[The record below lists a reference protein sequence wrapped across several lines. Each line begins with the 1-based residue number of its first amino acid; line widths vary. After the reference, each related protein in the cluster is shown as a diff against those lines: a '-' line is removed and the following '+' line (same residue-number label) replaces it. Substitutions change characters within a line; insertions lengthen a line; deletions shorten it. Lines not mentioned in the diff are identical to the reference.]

1 MSKGY
6 ILGPFLIIIAA
17 WLWSLDG
24 FLRQALYTLPP
35 LLIVFLEHLLG
46 FLVTVPIL
54 IRFWPDLKL
63 ITKKEWLSVGWVA
76 IFGGILGTW
85 FYTRALGLVGDI
97 DLSVVVLLQKLQPL
111 FAISLAMIILKERP
125 KIRYWLFAILALIG
139 GYLITFK
146 GLWPHFSGGGKQ
158 VQATL
163 LAVGA
168 AFAWGSSTVFG
179 RRALQAIDF
188 RLLTSLRFGL
198 TALLLIPLVFT
209 SGYID
214 FLPQLTSRQW
224 LMIIAIVFSTGLLAL
239 FIYYAGLR
247 RTRASIATICEMFWP
262 VSAVVLD
269 YFVNHT
275 ILTATQ
281 AAGAVLLLFAIYKI
295 STDRSLVVSG
305 QS

>member
-1 MSKGY
+1 M
-6 ILGPFLIIIAA
+6 
-17 WLWSLDG
+17 
-24 FLRQALYTLPP
+24 
-35 LLIVFLEHLLG
+35 
-46 FLVTVPIL
+46 
-54 IRFWPDLKL
+54 
-63 ITKKEWLSVGWVA
+63 GWVA

-85 FYTRALGLVGDI
+85 FYTKALGLVGYI

-125 KIRYWLFAILALIG
+125 KARYWLFAILALIG

-146 GLWPHFSGGGKQ
+146 DLWPHFSSGGKQ
-158 VQATL
+158 VQAAL

-198 TALLLIPLVFT
+198 TSLLLVPLVFV
-209 SGYID
+209 GGD
-214 FLPQLTSRQW
+214 VNFLSHLTSRQW
-224 LMIIAIVFSTGLLAL
+224 LMIVAIVFSTGLLAL

-275 ILTATQ
+275 VLTATQ
-281 AAGAVLLLFAIYKI
+281 TAGAVLLLFAIYKI
-295 STDRSLVVSG
+295 STDRSLVVNG

>member
-1 MSKGY
+1 MKKKY
-6 ILGPFLIIIAA
+6 LVGPFLIIVAA

-54 IRFWPDLKL
+54 IKFWSNLKL

-76 IFGGILGTW
+76 VFGGILGTW
-85 FYTRALGLVGDI
+85 FYTKALGLVGYI

-125 KIRYWLFAILALIG
+125 KVRYWSFAVLALIG

-146 GLWPHFSGGGKQ
+146 DLWPHFSGGGQ
-158 VQATL
+158 MQAAL

-179 RRALQAIDF
+179 RRALQSIDF

-198 TALLLIPLVFT
+198 TALLLFPFIFA
-209 SGYID
+209 SGD
-214 FLPQLTSRQW
+214 VNFLSHLTSRQW
-224 LMIIAIVFSTGLLAL
+224 LMIVAIVFSTGLLAL

-269 YFVNHT
+269 YFINHT
-275 ILTATQ
+275 VLNITQ
-281 AAGAVLLLFAIYKI
+281 IGGAILLLFAIYKI
-295 STDRSLVVSG
+295 STDRSLVVNG
-305 QS
+305 QL